1 MANQATY
8 QEPAVPVLLLK
19 TRSIPGDSYYDKF
32 TAAQLPNGR
41 RLAPIFVPVMLH
53 KFDDDG
59 LGMLRSLLREQKISN
74 RPDAS
79 FGGMIFTSQRSVEA
93 FAHVTNAEKTAQAP
107 AWPHLQDVPVYS
119 VGPAT
124 TRALS
129 AVSQTP
135 PLQVFGEH
143 TGNGEALARY
153 MLEHYGEWY
162 RGRPT
167 KPPLLFL
174 VGEQRRD
181 IIPKTLMDVSLAA
194 DRRIEVTEK
203 VIYGTG
209 VMESFPADF
218 ENQLRAAAAI
228 NRAPSS
234 LPSRWVVV
242 FSPTGCDSMLRGLGM
257 LDEVG
262 KVVPGR
268 RDGKTFIATIGPTTR
283 DFLIET
289 FGFQPDVC
297 AAKPSPEGVLDAITE
312 FETRIAL
319 ES

>member
-1 MANQATY
+1 MPERPQT
-8 QEPAVPVLLLK
+8 QQPAVPVLLLK
-19 TRSIPGDSYYDKF
+19 TQSTPGDSYYDKLG
-32 TAAQLPNGR
+32 AAQLPHGR
-41 RLAPIFVPVMLH
+41 RLSPIFVPVMVH
-53 KFDDDG
+53 KFDDEG
-59 LGMLRSLLREQKISN
+59 LDMLRRLLRAQQISN

-93 FAHVTNAEKTAQAP
+93 FAHVVNAEKPTQAES
-107 AWPHLQDVPVYS
+107 WPHLQDVPVYS

-135 PLQVFGEH
+135 ALQVFGEH

-153 MLEHYGEWY
+153 MLEHYGAWY
-162 RGRPT
+162 RDQPT

-181 IIPKTLMDVSLAA
+181 IIPKTLMDPSLAA

-209 VMESFPADF
+209 VMESFPGDF
-218 ENQLRAAAAI
+218 DKELQAAAAI
-228 NRAPSS
+228 TRAPSP

-242 FSPTGCDSMLRGLGM
+242 FSPMGCDSMLRGLGM
-257 LDEVG
+257 LDGAG

-268 RDGKTFIATIGPTTR
+268 RDGTTFIATIGPTTR
-283 DFLIET
+283 DFLVDT
-289 FGFQPDVC
+289 FGFHPDVC
-297 AAKPSPEGVLDAITE
+297 AAKPSPEGVLEAIME
-312 FETRIAL
+312 FETRIGA
-319 ES
+319 